1 MIVKLLTKH
10 HLEEHSDQGLSV
22 CIFLNIFLTG
32 RSHIIKLWNNNQ
44 ISGHFLVAFLD
55 ASNVAH
61 FSCRFARKNGPQR
74 RIPPP
79 PPELFHIGI
88 VCLLLWQ
95 IPSPQRSLG
104 HSLFKQ
110 KFSKKFL
117 CFFVLFCICFF
128 VLFLFFILSKF
139 PNSHSLV

>member
-79 PPELFHIGI
+79 PPRTIPHWNSLPPSVANTQSTEEFRA
-88 VCLLLWQ
+88 LL
-95 IPSPQRSLG
+95 I
-104 HSLFKQ
+104 
-110 KFSKKFL
+110 
-117 CFFVLFCICFF
+117 
-128 VLFLFFILSKF
+128 
-139 PNSHSLV
+139 